1 VLGDF
6 ALVFGAGW
14 PCDAGFFESVVPA
27 VLQAS
32 GRSRQASSVGRLHCA
47 AQHWRG
53 SIMVS
58 QFRGVD
64 AVVLHAKLHHGAL
77 DPLSLGGIDELGFA

>member
-1 VLGDF
+1 
-6 ALVFGAGW
+6 
-14 PCDAGFFESVVPA
+14 
-27 VLQAS
+27 
-32 GRSRQASSVGRLHCA
+32 
-47 AQHWRG
+47 
-53 SIMVS
+53 MVS